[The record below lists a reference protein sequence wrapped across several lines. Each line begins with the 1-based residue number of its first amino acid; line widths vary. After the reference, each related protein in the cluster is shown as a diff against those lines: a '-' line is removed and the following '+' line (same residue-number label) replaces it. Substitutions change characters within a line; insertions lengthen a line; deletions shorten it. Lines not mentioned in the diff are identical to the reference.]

1 MRTASYTIL
10 RAAASLLAP
19 FAQLNLR
26 RSGLRV
32 LMFHD
37 VNAPDDTC
45 FDSMYSMQRGTFV
58 SMISALRDLS
68 WEFELPFCHI
78 DSQQNRGLVLT
89 FDDGLR
95 SVADTVFPILVE
107 LGIPFH
113 VFISTESVNAGDER
127 YLEPSTVRQLSE
139 SPLCSIGSH
148 GHSHIALDSVRHSDL
163 ITNLQQS
170 CDLLAAWTGTVP
182 TTFSY
187 PFGRFSANTTKALK
201 ESGFRYGFT
210 SNAGIYQSSEQDLE
224 IPRIDIWSRDSPSTV
239 VGKATGSWNQIL
251 RVVYSVASRG

>member
-1 MRTASYTIL
+1 VRAASYTIL
-10 RAAASLLAP
+10 RATASLSAP

-45 FDSMYSMQRGTFV
+45 FDNIYSMRRGTFV
-58 SMISALRDLS
+58 SMISALRDFS

-78 DSQQNRGLVLT
+78 DSQSNRGLVLT
-89 FDDGLR
+89 FDDGLQ
-95 SVADTVFPILVE
+95 SVADTVFPILGE

-127 YLEPSTVRQLSE
+127 YLDPSAVRQLSE
-139 SPLCSIGSH
+139 SPLCNIGSH

-163 ITNLQQS
+163 VVNLQQS

-187 PFGRFSANTTKALK
+187 PFGRFSADTTKALK

-210 SNAGIYQSSEQDLE
+210 SNAGIYHSPEQDLE

-239 VGKATGSWNQIL
+239 VRKATGSWNKIL
-251 RVVYSVASRG
+251 RFVFSVASRE